1 MSYLPKFRNWVQR
14 ARQRLAEY
22 RQTIEHELARAR
34 NRGLALIA
42 APHPVVGRYRTI
54 ATWRLSFHCGMN
66 AADTSAWQ
74 APPAFASGRVGC
86 DADRL
91 FSCPFRCA
99 KHSAPS
105 RDASSRFALDLA
117 RQARQRLIDA
127 GVIIEHEPKPAPDDQ
142 PEAEPQERGVVG

>member
-1 MSYLPKFRNWVQR
+1 MPPTP
-14 ARQRLAEY
+14 RL
-22 RQTIEHELARAR
+22 
-34 NRGLALIA
+34 
-42 APHPVVGRYRTI
+42 GR
-54 ATWRLSFHCGMN
+54 
-66 AADTSAWQ
+66 
-74 APPAFASGRVGC
+74 APPAFGSRRVGC

-127 GVIIEHEPKPAPDDQ
+127 GVIIEHKPEPAPDDQ
-142 PEAEPQERGVVG
+142 PEAEPEERGVAADKWSDERLGDLIRQMREAMDELP